1 MSKLVMVIFIALSAG
16 SIYLTYEGVGL
27 SKVETVYKQSNSSG
41 HSSRVSSHSSSY
53 GGSSG
58 GFSFGK

>member
-1 MSKLVMVIFIALSAG
+1 MSKLVMVIFIALSIG
-16 SIYLTYEGVGL
+16 SIYMTYEGIGL
-27 SKVETVYKQSNSSG
+27 SRVEPIYEQDSSYG
-41 HSSRVSSHSSSY
+41 HSTRVSSHSSSY

>member
-1 MSKLVMVIFIALSAG
+1 MSKIVMAIFIALTAG
-16 SIYLTYEGVGL
+16 SIYFTYEGIGL
-27 SKVETVYKQSNSSG
+27 SKVEPIYKKSYST
-41 HSSRVSSHSSSY
+41 RVSSHSSSY

>member
-1 MSKLVMVIFIALSAG
+1 MSKIVMAIFIALTSG
-16 SIYLTYEGVGL
+16 SIYFTYEGIGL
-27 SKVETVYKQSNSSG
+27 TKVEPIYKEEHSSG
-41 HSSRVSSHSSSY
+41 HSTRVSSHSSSY

>member
-1 MSKLVMVIFIALSAG
+1 MSKIVMAIFIALTAG
-16 SIYLTYEGVGL
+16 SIYFTYEGIGL
-27 SKVETVYKQSNSSG
+27 SKVEPIYKEIDSSW
-41 HSSRVSSHSSSY
+41 HSTRVSSHSSSY